1 MFKKIIFAVCLISFL
16 LVPTTLALADPGPM
30 SVTNLRQSANG
41 VNLSVGSWTNSA
53 NVTLGMDGV
62 VDQDFF
68 STEIRVYDTTNLTT
82 SVATFSNIGSGSWPG
97 DLVTWNQ
104 VVSGLPNGRYLW
116 RVWEFYDDGS
126 GWFSSEWGPTE
137 FGNNGNA
144 MDFGIDRINPNT
156 TNVTGPSG
164 WINTTSATF
173 NFSCSDSGGSGCS
186 GFTRW
191 FDNGLFGIITSDTF
205 VTYNN
210 LSEGSHT
217 FTIQAMDAA
226 GNVDT
231 TAETRNFQ
239 VDTIAP
245 DTAVNSGPSGLVTS
259 TSATFTF
266 SGSDSGSAG
275 LTYSYQIDGAG
286 WSTYS
291 GTTSASYTG
300 LAQGAHTFEVK
311 AKDLAGNED
320 SMSATRSFTVDSLP
334 PDTSITSGPDGL
346 INSNSATFNF
356 TGNDGSGS
364 GGLSY
369 SYKLDTGGWSSYSPT
384 TSVTFNNNL
393 LQGLHVFEVKAKDA
407 AGNED
412 ASAAFRIF
420 TVDTIAPETTIT
432 SGPSGTINTNSADF
446 TFSGNDSGGSGGLT
460 FSYHLDGGAW
470 SAYSGATT
478 VNYTGLAAGAHTFEV
493 KAKDVASNED
503 QTPATRNFSYV
514 VPTSGSQTPGDQ
526 TPGGQTPGNQTP
538 GGQAPGGQTP
548 SGGTTQQ
555 ILNTLL
561 SLSAKPKVIKAGK
574 AITIKGQLKDAAGKP
589 LAGKVVVIKANGK
602 VIKKIKTN
610 AAGVFQFKHK
620 PKKNARYQASYAG
633 DGNYK
638 AANSNVVKVKV
649 SKAKKKAKAKKKKR

>member
-1 MFKKIIFAVCLISFL
+1 MLKKIFIGFL
-16 LVPTTLALADPGPM
+16 FTLLLLPATLASADPSPTL
-30 SVTNLRQSANG
+30 TNLRQSANG
-41 VNLSVGSWTNSA
+41 TNLPVGTWTNSQG
-53 NVTLGMDGV
+53 VTLSMDGFW
-62 VDQDFF
+62 DYIYYGA
-68 STEIRVYDTTNLTT
+68 EIRIYNTANL
-82 SVATFSNIGSGSWPG
+82 SSPVANFVNTGSWWDYG
-97 DLVTWNQ
+97 TSSYITWDQ
-104 VVSGLPNGRYLW
+104 VVSNLPNGSYLW
-116 RVWEFYDDGS
+116 RVWDWFDDGS
-126 GWFSSEWGPTE
+126 GWGYSEWGPTE

-217 FTIQAMDAA
+217 FTVQAMDTA

-239 VDTIAP
+239 VDSIAP
-245 DTAVNSGPSGLVTS
+245 QTTINSGPNGIINTD
-259 TSATFTF
+259 SATFSF
-266 SGSDSGSAG
+266 SSN
-275 LTYSYQIDGAG
+275 DGAG
-286 WSTYS
+286 SGASEYLYMLDGVAGWMSTNS
-291 GTTSASYTG
+291 TSVTFNNLSQGT
-300 LAQGAHTFEVK
+300 HIFEVK
-311 AKDLAGNED
+311 AKDAAGNVGGE
-320 SMSATRSFTVDSLP
+320 ATQDERIFQVDSIAP
-334 PDTSITSGPDGL
+334 ETTITNGPNGL

-538 GGQAPGGQTP
+538 GGQTPG
-548 SGGTTQQ
+548 GGTTQQ
-555 ILNTLL
+555 TLNTLL
-561 SLSAKPKVIKAGK
+561 SLSAKPKAVQVGK
-574 AITIKGQLKDAAGKP
+574 ATTIKGQLKDASGKP
-589 LAGKVVVIKANGK
+589 VAGKVVVIKANGK

-620 PKKNARYQASYAG
+620 PKKTTKYQASYAG